1 MSEYASAL
9 EYQVTALQTAAD
21 DESSETGQ
29 TIVSKFAAS
38 AITVHRNHS
47 TTIKELQDERKE
59 QEAQMKRL
67 TALANS
73 IASKSDNPLET

>member
-38 AITVHRNHS
+38 AITVHRKHS
-47 TTIKELQDERKE
+47 TLIKEF
-59 QEAQMKRL
+59 
-67 TALANS
+67 
-73 IASKSDNPLET
+73 